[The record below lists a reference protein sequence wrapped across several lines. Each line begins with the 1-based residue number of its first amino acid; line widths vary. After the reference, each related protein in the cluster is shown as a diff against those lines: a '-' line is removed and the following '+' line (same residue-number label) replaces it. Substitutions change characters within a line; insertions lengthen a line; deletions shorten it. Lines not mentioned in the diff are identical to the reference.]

1 MILDGILEP
10 LELLEVLKE
19 GRRDEFKG
27 LLRTQPETVL
37 DAAFEDATRDERLEF
52 LRLMP
57 VERAANTFT
66 DLSLE
71 DQKNFLPD
79 LSPDRIRVMGAFF
92 GPDEMADLLGEL
104 ESDADARAYLIS
116 SLPPTLAKSALE
128 LELYPDDDAGG
139 MMTPEF
145 VAVREGWSVGHA
157 IQFLRQAADHAETV
171 QNLYLV
177 NATGQLRGIIPLQAL
192 ITAPAMAK
200 VEDLARL
207 EIIFA
212 KTDTDQEEVSR
223 LMRDYDLAV
232 MPIVDESGVLKGIV
246 TIDDVIDVLEEE
258 ATDDIYKGAAIQ
270 GGEFEY
276 RSASPFLLWRKRI
289 GWLLILFVTE
299 SLTAN
304 VIGAYDG
311 LIKAAPLLA
320 VYLPT
325 LIGTGGNTGSQS
337 ATLVIR
343 AIALGEIRGRDALR
357 VMFKELGAGL
367 LIGATIGIVAFVR
380 IVLFRRNQGL
390 GLALT
395 AAISMFLIAIFANI
409 TGALLPILFK
419 KLKVDPAL
427 TSSPFLAT
435 IMDATGLLIYF
446 GLAQFLINAGI
457 YQLDPIKP

>member
-1 MILDGILEP
+1 MILEGITLEP
-10 LELLEVLKE
+10 RELLEVLKE

-104 ESDADARAYLIS
+104 ESDTDARAYLIS

-177 NATGQLRGIIPLQAL
+177 NANGQLRGIIPLQAL

-212 KTDTDQEEVSR
+212 KTDTDQQEVAR

-258 ATDDIYKGAAIQ
+258 ATEDIYKGAAMEGSEID
-270 GGEFEY
+270 Y
-276 RSASPFLLWRKRI
+276 LRTSPVALWRKRVL
-289 GWLLILFVTE
+289 WLAGLSISEF
-299 SLTAN
+299 LTVSVNGNFA
-304 VIGAYDG
+304 G
-311 LIKAAPLLA
+311 LVKEHSVLTFFTAA
-320 VYLPT
+320 

-337 ATLVIR
+337 AVLVIR
-343 AIALGEIRGRDALR
+343 AISQGQIRGRDAIK
-357 VMFKELGAGL
+357 VMFKEFNTGL
-367 LIGATIGIVAFVR
+367 LLGITLAVFAFVR
-380 IVLFRRNQGL
+380 VWLVYSSAGLGVALAVSLAVLAIVLV
-390 GLALT
+390 
-395 AAISMFLIAIFANI
+395 ANI
-409 TGALLPILFK
+409 VGALLPIAFF
-419 KLKVDPAL
+419 KLKIDPAV

-446 GLAQFLINAGI
+446 SIAQVVLRFL
-457 YQLDPIKP
+457 

>member
-1 MILDGILEP
+1 MILEGTVLEP

-27 LLRTQPETVL
+27 LLRTQPETVV
-37 DAAFEDATRDERLEF
+37 DAAFEEASRDERLEF

-66 DLSLE
+66 DMSLE
-71 DQKNFLPD
+71 EQSDFLTD
-79 LSPDRIRVMGAFF
+79 LSSDRIRVMGAFF

-104 ESDADARAYLIS
+104 ENNTDARAYLIS

-145 VAVREGWSVGHA
+145 VAVREGWSVGHC

-177 NATGQLRGIIPLQAL
+177 NANGQLRGVIPLQAL

-200 VEDLARL
+200 VEDLVRL

-212 KTDTDQEEVSR
+212 KTDTDQEEVAR

-258 ATDDIYKGAAIQ
+258 ATDDIYKGVAIQ

-304 VIGAYDG
+304 VIGSYEK
-311 LIKAAPLLA
+311 LIAAAPLLS

-343 AIALGEIRGRDALR
+343 ALALGEIRGRDALR
-357 VMFKELGAGL
+357 VLLKEFGTGL
-367 LIGATIGIVAFVR
+367 LIGGTIGVIAFLR
-380 IVLFRRNQGL
+380 ITIFRSNQGI
-390 GLALT
+390 GLAIT
-395 AAISMFLIAIFANI
+395 AALSMFIIAIFANI

-435 IMDATGLLIYF
+435 VMDATGLLIYF
-446 GLAQFLINAGI
+446 SIAQLLIQAGFR
-457 YQLDPIKP
+457 LDTK

>member
-1 MILDGILEP
+1 MILEGTVLEP

-19 GRRDEFKG
+19 GRRDEFKS

-37 DAAFEDATRDERLEF
+37 DAAFDEASRDERLEF

-71 DQKNFLPD
+71 DQSDFLPD
-79 LSPDRIRVMGAFF
+79 LSNDRIRVMGAFF

-104 ESDADARAYLIS
+104 ESDADARAYLIA

-177 NATGQLRGIIPLQAL
+177 NANGQLRGIIPLQAL

-212 KTDTDQEEVSR
+212 KTDTDQQEVAR

-258 ATDDIYKGAAIQ
+258 ATEDIYKGAAMEGSEID
-270 GGEFEY
+270 Y
-276 RSASPFLLWRKRI
+276 LRTSPVMLWRKRVL
-289 GWLLILFVTE
+289 WLAGLSISEF
-299 SLTAN
+299 LTVAVN
-304 VIGAYDG
+304 GRFGPLTTKYH
-311 LIKAAPLLA
+311 LLTYFTAA
-320 VYLPT
+320 

-337 ATLVIR
+337 AVLIIR
-343 AIALGEIRGRDALR
+343 AISQGQIRGRDSLR
-357 VMFKELGAGL
+357 VLVKEFSTGL
-367 LIGATIGIVAFVR
+367 LLGVTLAVFAFFRVYLVYPDAGIAIALAVSLAVLA
-380 IVLFRRNQGL
+380 IVL
-390 GLALT
+390 T
-395 AAISMFLIAIFANI
+395 ANI
-409 TGALLPILFK
+409 VGALLPIAFH
-419 KLKVDPAL
+419 KLKIDPAV

-446 GLAQFLINAGI
+446 SIAQSVLRF
-457 YQLDPIKP
+457 

>member
-1 MILDGILEP
+1 MILDGVLKP
-10 LELLEVLKE
+10 LELLEVLKD
-19 GRRDEFKG
+19 GRREEFKS
-27 LLRTQPETVL
+27 LLRSQPETVV
-37 DAAFEDATRDERLEF
+37 DAAFEEANRDERLEF

-71 DQKNFLPD
+71 DQSDFLTD
-79 LSPDRIRVMGAFF
+79 LSSDRIRVMGAFF

-104 ESDADARAYLIS
+104 ENDAETRAYLIS

-145 VAVREGWSVGHA
+145 VAVREGWSVGHC

-177 NATGQLRGIIPLQAL
+177 NANGQLRGVIPLQGL
-192 ITAPAMAK
+192 ITAPVMAK

-212 KTDTDQEEVSR
+212 KTDTDQKEVAR

-258 ATDDIYKGAAIQ
+258 ATEDIYKGAAMEGSEID
-270 GGEFEY
+270 Y
-276 RSASPFLLWRKRI
+276 LRTSPVMLWRKRVL
-289 GWLLILFVTE
+289 WLAGLSISEFLTVNVNGSFAGLVKEHSILTFF
-299 SLTAN
+299 TA
-304 VIGAYDG
+304 A
-311 LIKAAPLLA
+311 
-320 VYLPT
+320 

-337 ATLVIR
+337 AVLVIR
-343 AIALGEIRGRDALR
+343 AISQGQIRGRDALKVLLKEFSTGLLLGVTLALFAFAR
-357 VMFKELGAGL
+357 VYFLYPGAGL
-367 LIGATIGIVAFVR
+367 GIALAVSLAVMA
-380 IVLFRRNQGL
+380 IVL
-390 GLALT
+390 T
-395 AAISMFLIAIFANI
+395 ANVV
-409 TGALLPILFK
+409 GALLPIAFY
-419 KLKVDPAL
+419 KLKIDPAV

-435 IMDATGLLIYF
+435 VMDATGLLIYF
-446 GLAQFLINAGI
+446 SIAQVVLRFL
-457 YQLDPIKP
+457 